1 MSRLNK
7 EEVTSK
13 VKEIISGVLEQGEN
27 VDTNL
32 LTDYGFDSIMLVE
45 LISEIEDSFDIM
57 FSDED
62 MDIEKLYSFGG
73 LIKCIIKN
81 LQNERLAFDF
91 LKELKTE

>member
-27 VDTNL
+27 VENINDDTNL

-81 LQNERLAFDF
+81 L
-91 LKELKTE
+91 